1 MKNLL
6 MFLVIALL
14 FSCEGNL
21 KKTNKNV
28 TSKEIKK
35 EVQIKK
41 PVDKE
46 PENTIKTE
54 VTLVMQEYGYTGL
67 GTYISPSGNKYV
79 GEWKNG
85 KKHGKGI
92 CIYSGGEET
101 YDGDWENGTW
111 NGQGTHTYAGGL
123 NFYKG
128 GFKDGRRHGQGLHS
142 STSEGGPIISKGT
155 WSEGIWTIRE

>member
-6 MFLVIALL
+6 MFLVVTLL

-21 KKTNKNV
+21 KKTSKNV

-35 EVQIKK
+35 EVKIKK

-46 PENTIKTE
+46 PENTLKTE

-67 GTYISPSGNKYV
+67 GTYISPSGGKYV

-85 KKHGKGI
+85 KYDGKG
-92 CIYSGGEET
+92 T
-101 YDGDWENGTW
+101 YTFPDERYYVGDWKNGKMD
-111 NGQGTHTYAGGL
+111 GQGKLTL
-123 NFYKG
+123 NQFDYHEG
-128 GFKDGRRHGQGLHS
+128 GFKDGNYHGKGVHS
-142 STSEGGPIISKGT
+142 QMSEGGPIISKGT
-155 WSEGIWTIRE
+155 WLGGIWTIRE